1 MRASAFNNHASC
13 LEAFKEMLV
22 HIKAKASGL
31 GSLATDLLLDHVI
44 YMKALE
50 VLYNWKN
57 AERLN
62 QPSNGWFPRL

>member
-1 MRASAFNNHASC
+1 
-13 LEAFKEMLV
+13 MLV
-22 HIKAKASGL
+22 HIKAKASAL

-50 VLYNWKN
+50 VLYNWEN